1 MRGPRSTAASRVA
14 VRANSHR
21 IRRRDDRDDDLHG
34 DPRDQDVVVRETAER
49 RAGHETLQH
58 LLRGERAGLGHDED
72 RREPPEPFGPV
83 VRAGERADH
92 DRGHPG
98 DQQHQ
103 DGLVERGEVRV
114 ARALQ
119 GERALMGVGDRDQVR
134 EGVPEHQPG
143 RGRAEGREASE
154 PGSFTHADRSPR
166 CDSAGLYA
174 GALTRGER
182 GAMRAEDVRT
192 VGVIGC
198 GLMGSGIAE
207 VVARAGQD
215 AVVLETSDELVERGR
230 QRIET
235 STLRAVERNRLDA
248 EERAAVLGRISLTTD
263 VQDLADVDLVIEAA
277 TEDHDTKVGMFRRLD
292 EVTKPEVILASNTS
306 SIPIAD
312 LGAATSRPDKVLGM
326 HFFNPVP
333 VMGLIELV
341 RAISTSD
348 DTMAFGR
355 AYGVVLGKTTVESRD
370 RAGFIVNALL
380 IPYLNGAIRML
391 EDGFATREDIDTAV
405 HLGLNHPMGPL
416 RLIDLIGL
424 DTHLFIANVLFEE
437 FKEPTYAP
445 PPLLRRMVTAG
456 RLGRKV
462 GRGFYDYE
470 G

>member
-1 MRGPRSTAASRVA
+1 
-14 VRANSHR
+14 
-21 IRRRDDRDDDLHG
+21 
-34 DPRDQDVVVRETAER
+34 
-49 RAGHETLQH
+49 
-58 LLRGERAGLGHDED
+58 
-72 RREPPEPFGPV
+72 
-83 VRAGERADH
+83 
-92 DRGHPG
+92 
-98 DQQHQ
+98 
-103 DGLVERGEVRV
+103 
-114 ARALQ
+114 
-119 GERALMGVGDRDQVR
+119 
-134 EGVPEHQPG
+134 
-143 RGRAEGREASE
+143 
-154 PGSFTHADRSPR
+154 
-166 CDSAGLYA
+166 
-174 GALTRGER
+174 
-182 GAMRAEDVRT
+182 MRAEDVRT

-230 QRIET
+230 QRVET
-235 STLRAVERNRLDA
+235 STLRAVERGRLDA

-263 VQDLADVDLVIEAA
+263 VQDLSDVDLVIEAA

-348 DTMAFGR
+348 ETMAFGR

-416 RLIDLIGL
+416 QLIDLIGL

-456 RLGRKV
+456 RLGRKA

>member
-1 MRGPRSTAASRVA
+1 
-14 VRANSHR
+14 
-21 IRRRDDRDDDLHG
+21 
-34 DPRDQDVVVRETAER
+34 
-49 RAGHETLQH
+49 
-58 LLRGERAGLGHDED
+58 
-72 RREPPEPFGPV
+72 
-83 VRAGERADH
+83 
-92 DRGHPG
+92 
-98 DQQHQ
+98 
-103 DGLVERGEVRV
+103 
-114 ARALQ
+114 
-119 GERALMGVGDRDQVR
+119 
-134 EGVPEHQPG
+134 
-143 RGRAEGREASE
+143 
-154 PGSFTHADRSPR
+154 
-166 CDSAGLYA
+166 
-174 GALTRGER
+174 
-182 GAMRAEDVRT
+182 MRAEDVRR

-207 VVARAGQD
+207 TVARAGQT
-215 AVVLETSDELVERGR
+215 VVFLEASDELVERGR
-230 QRIET
+230 NRIET
-235 STLRAVERNRLDA
+235 STLRAVERGRLETA
-248 EERAAVLGRISLTTD
+248 ERDTLLGRISGTTD
-263 VQDLADVDLVIEAA
+263 AHELADVDLVIEAA
-277 TEDHDTKVGMFRRLD
+277 TEDHDTKVGMFHLLD

-333 VMGLIELV
+333 AMGLIELV
-341 RAISTSD
+341 RAISSSD

-416 RLIDLIGL
+416 QLIDLIGL

-437 FKEPTYAP
+437 FKEPTFAP

-462 GRGFYDYE
+462 GRGFYDY
-470 G
+470 GS

>member
-1 MRGPRSTAASRVA
+1 
-14 VRANSHR
+14 
-21 IRRRDDRDDDLHG
+21 
-34 DPRDQDVVVRETAER
+34 
-49 RAGHETLQH
+49 
-58 LLRGERAGLGHDED
+58 
-72 RREPPEPFGPV
+72 
-83 VRAGERADH
+83 
-92 DRGHPG
+92 
-98 DQQHQ
+98 
-103 DGLVERGEVRV
+103 
-114 ARALQ
+114 
-119 GERALMGVGDRDQVR
+119 
-134 EGVPEHQPG
+134 
-143 RGRAEGREASE
+143 
-154 PGSFTHADRSPR
+154 
-166 CDSAGLYA
+166 
-174 GALTRGER
+174 
-182 GAMRAEDVRT
+182 
-192 VGVIGC
+192 
-198 GLMGSGIAE
+198 MGSGISE
-207 VVARAGQD
+207 VVARAGQT

-230 QRIET
+230 RRIET
-235 STLRAVERNRLDA
+235 STLHAVERGRLEA
-248 EERAAVLGRISLTTD
+248 GERTAVLGRISLTTD
-263 VQDLADVDLVIEAA
+263 VLDLADVDLVIEAA
-277 TEDHDTKVGMFRRLD
+277 TEDHDTKVGMFRVLD

-416 RLIDLIGL
+416 QLIDLIGL

-437 FKEPTYAP
+437 FKEPTFAP

>member
-1 MRGPRSTAASRVA
+1 
-14 VRANSHR
+14 
-21 IRRRDDRDDDLHG
+21 
-34 DPRDQDVVVRETAER
+34 
-49 RAGHETLQH
+49 
-58 LLRGERAGLGHDED
+58 
-72 RREPPEPFGPV
+72 
-83 VRAGERADH
+83 
-92 DRGHPG
+92 
-98 DQQHQ
+98 
-103 DGLVERGEVRV
+103 
-114 ARALQ
+114 
-119 GERALMGVGDRDQVR
+119 
-134 EGVPEHQPG
+134 
-143 RGRAEGREASE
+143 
-154 PGSFTHADRSPR
+154 
-166 CDSAGLYA
+166 
-174 GALTRGER
+174 
-182 GAMRAEDVRT
+182 MRAEDVRT

-198 GLMGSGIAE
+198 GLMGSGISE
-207 VVARAGQD
+207 VVARAGQT

-235 STLRAVERNRLDA
+235 STLRAVERGRLDA
-248 EERAAVLGRISLTTD
+248 EERTAVLGRISLTTD

-277 TEDHDTKVGMFRRLD
+277 TEDHHTKVGMFRRLD

-333 VMGLIELV
+333 AMGLIELV
-341 RAISTSD
+341 RAISSSD

-416 RLIDLIGL
+416 QLIDLIGL

-437 FKEPTYAP
+437 FKEPTFAP

-462 GRGFYDYE
+462 GRGFYDY
-470 G
+470 GS

>member
-1 MRGPRSTAASRVA
+1 
-14 VRANSHR
+14 
-21 IRRRDDRDDDLHG
+21 
-34 DPRDQDVVVRETAER
+34 
-49 RAGHETLQH
+49 
-58 LLRGERAGLGHDED
+58 
-72 RREPPEPFGPV
+72 
-83 VRAGERADH
+83 
-92 DRGHPG
+92 
-98 DQQHQ
+98 
-103 DGLVERGEVRV
+103 
-114 ARALQ
+114 
-119 GERALMGVGDRDQVR
+119 
-134 EGVPEHQPG
+134 
-143 RGRAEGREASE
+143 
-154 PGSFTHADRSPR
+154 
-166 CDSAGLYA
+166 
-174 GALTRGER
+174 
-182 GAMRAEDVRT
+182 MRAEDVRT

-207 VVARAGQD
+207 VVARAGQG
-215 AVVLETSDELVERGR
+215 AVVLETSDELVQRGR

-235 STLRAVERNRLDA
+235 STLRAVERKRLDA
-248 EERAAVLGRISLTTD
+248 GEREAVLGRVSLTTD

-416 RLIDLIGL
+416 QLIDLIGL

>member
-1 MRGPRSTAASRVA
+1 
-14 VRANSHR
+14 
-21 IRRRDDRDDDLHG
+21 
-34 DPRDQDVVVRETAER
+34 
-49 RAGHETLQH
+49 
-58 LLRGERAGLGHDED
+58 
-72 RREPPEPFGPV
+72 
-83 VRAGERADH
+83 
-92 DRGHPG
+92 
-98 DQQHQ
+98 
-103 DGLVERGEVRV
+103 
-114 ARALQ
+114 
-119 GERALMGVGDRDQVR
+119 
-134 EGVPEHQPG
+134 
-143 RGRAEGREASE
+143 
-154 PGSFTHADRSPR
+154 
-166 CDSAGLYA
+166 
-174 GALTRGER
+174 
-182 GAMRAEDVRT
+182 MRAEDVRT

-198 GLMGSGIAE
+198 GLMGSGISE
-207 VVARAGQD
+207 VVARAGQT
-215 AVVLETSDELVERGR
+215 AVVLETTDELVERGR

-235 STLRAVERNRLDA
+235 STLRAVERGRLDA
-248 EERAAVLGRISLTTD
+248 EERTSVLGRISLTTD

-277 TEDHDTKVGMFRRLD
+277 TENHDTKVGMFRRLD

-341 RAISTSD
+341 RAISSSD

-416 RLIDLIGL
+416 QLIDLIGL
-424 DTHLFIANVLFEE
+424 DTQLFIANVLFEE
-437 FKEPTYAP
+437 FKEPTFAP

-462 GRGFYDYE
+462 GRGFYDY
-470 G
+470 GS

>member
-1 MRGPRSTAASRVA
+1 
-14 VRANSHR
+14 
-21 IRRRDDRDDDLHG
+21 
-34 DPRDQDVVVRETAER
+34 
-49 RAGHETLQH
+49 
-58 LLRGERAGLGHDED
+58 
-72 RREPPEPFGPV
+72 
-83 VRAGERADH
+83 
-92 DRGHPG
+92 
-98 DQQHQ
+98 
-103 DGLVERGEVRV
+103 
-114 ARALQ
+114 
-119 GERALMGVGDRDQVR
+119 
-134 EGVPEHQPG
+134 
-143 RGRAEGREASE
+143 
-154 PGSFTHADRSPR
+154 
-166 CDSAGLYA
+166 
-174 GALTRGER
+174 
-182 GAMRAEDVRT
+182 MRAEDVRT

-207 VVARAGQD
+207 VVARAGQH
-215 AVVLETSDELVERGR
+215 AVVLETSDELAERGR

-235 STLRAVERNRLDA
+235 STLRAVERGRLDA
-248 EERAAVLGRISLTTD
+248 EERAAALGRISLTTD
-263 VQDLADVDLVIEAA
+263 AQDLSDVDLVIEAA
-277 TEDHDTKVGMFRRLD
+277 TEDHDTKLGMFRRLD

-416 RLIDLIGL
+416 QLIDLIGL

-456 RLGRKV
+456 RLGRKA

>member
-1 MRGPRSTAASRVA
+1 
-14 VRANSHR
+14 
-21 IRRRDDRDDDLHG
+21 
-34 DPRDQDVVVRETAER
+34 
-49 RAGHETLQH
+49 
-58 LLRGERAGLGHDED
+58 
-72 RREPPEPFGPV
+72 
-83 VRAGERADH
+83 
-92 DRGHPG
+92 
-98 DQQHQ
+98 
-103 DGLVERGEVRV
+103 
-114 ARALQ
+114 
-119 GERALMGVGDRDQVR
+119 
-134 EGVPEHQPG
+134 
-143 RGRAEGREASE
+143 
-154 PGSFTHADRSPR
+154 
-166 CDSAGLYA
+166 
-174 GALTRGER
+174 
-182 GAMRAEDVRT
+182 MRAEDVRT

-198 GLMGSGIAE
+198 GLMGSGISE
-207 VVARAGQD
+207 VVARAGQT
-215 AVVLETSDELVERGR
+215 AVVLETTDELVERGR

-235 STLRAVERNRLDA
+235 STLRAVERGRLDA
-248 EERAAVLGRISLTTD
+248 EERTAVLGRISLTTD

-326 HFFNPVP
+326 HFFNTVP

-341 RAISTSD
+341 RAISSSD

-437 FKEPTYAP
+437 FKEPTFAP

-462 GRGFYDYE
+462 GRGFYDY
-470 G
+470 GS

>member
-1 MRGPRSTAASRVA
+1 
-14 VRANSHR
+14 
-21 IRRRDDRDDDLHG
+21 
-34 DPRDQDVVVRETAER
+34 
-49 RAGHETLQH
+49 
-58 LLRGERAGLGHDED
+58 
-72 RREPPEPFGPV
+72 
-83 VRAGERADH
+83 
-92 DRGHPG
+92 
-98 DQQHQ
+98 
-103 DGLVERGEVRV
+103 
-114 ARALQ
+114 
-119 GERALMGVGDRDQVR
+119 
-134 EGVPEHQPG
+134 
-143 RGRAEGREASE
+143 
-154 PGSFTHADRSPR
+154 
-166 CDSAGLYA
+166 
-174 GALTRGER
+174 
-182 GAMRAEDVRT
+182 MRAEDVRT

-198 GLMGSGIAE
+198 GLMGSGISE
-207 VVARAGQD
+207 VVARAGQT
-215 AVVLETSDELVERGR
+215 AVVLETSDELVQRGR

-235 STLRAVERNRLDA
+235 STLRAVERGRLDA
-248 EERAAVLGRISLTTD
+248 EERTAVLGRISLTTD
-263 VQDLADVDLVIEAA
+263 VQDLSDVDLVIEAA

-341 RAISTSD
+341 RAISSSD

-391 EDGFATREDIDTAV
+391 EDGFATREDIDTAI

-437 FKEPTYAP
+437 FKEPTFAP

>member
-1 MRGPRSTAASRVA
+1 
-14 VRANSHR
+14 
-21 IRRRDDRDDDLHG
+21 
-34 DPRDQDVVVRETAER
+34 
-49 RAGHETLQH
+49 
-58 LLRGERAGLGHDED
+58 
-72 RREPPEPFGPV
+72 
-83 VRAGERADH
+83 
-92 DRGHPG
+92 
-98 DQQHQ
+98 
-103 DGLVERGEVRV
+103 
-114 ARALQ
+114 
-119 GERALMGVGDRDQVR
+119 
-134 EGVPEHQPG
+134 
-143 RGRAEGREASE
+143 
-154 PGSFTHADRSPR
+154 
-166 CDSAGLYA
+166 
-174 GALTRGER
+174 
-182 GAMRAEDVRT
+182 MRAEDVRR

-198 GLMGSGIAE
+198 GLMGSGISE
-207 VVARAGQD
+207 VVARAGQT
-215 AVVLETSDELVERGR
+215 AVVLETTDELVERGR

-235 STLRAVERNRLDA
+235 STLRAVERGGLDA
-248 EERAAVLGRISLTTD
+248 EERTEVLGRISLTTD
-263 VQDLADVDLVIEAA
+263 LQDLADVDLVIEAA

-341 RAISTSD
+341 RAITTSE
-348 DTMAFGR
+348 DTVEFGR
-355 AYGVVLGKTTVESRD
+355 AYGVALGKTTVESRD

-391 EDGFATREDIDTAV
+391 EDGFATREDIDTAI

-416 RLIDLIGL
+416 QLIDLIGL

-437 FKEPTYAP
+437 FKEPTFAP

-470 G
+470 D

>member
-1 MRGPRSTAASRVA
+1 
-14 VRANSHR
+14 
-21 IRRRDDRDDDLHG
+21 
-34 DPRDQDVVVRETAER
+34 
-49 RAGHETLQH
+49 
-58 LLRGERAGLGHDED
+58 
-72 RREPPEPFGPV
+72 
-83 VRAGERADH
+83 
-92 DRGHPG
+92 
-98 DQQHQ
+98 
-103 DGLVERGEVRV
+103 
-114 ARALQ
+114 
-119 GERALMGVGDRDQVR
+119 
-134 EGVPEHQPG
+134 
-143 RGRAEGREASE
+143 
-154 PGSFTHADRSPR
+154 
-166 CDSAGLYA
+166 
-174 GALTRGER
+174 
-182 GAMRAEDVRT
+182 MRAEDVRT

-207 VVARAGQD
+207 VVARAGQG
-215 AVVLETSDELVERGR
+215 AVVLETSDELVQRGR

-235 STLRAVERNRLDA
+235 STLRAVERKRLDA
-248 EERAAVLGRISLTTD
+248 GEREAVLGRVSLTTD

>member
-1 MRGPRSTAASRVA
+1 
-14 VRANSHR
+14 
-21 IRRRDDRDDDLHG
+21 
-34 DPRDQDVVVRETAER
+34 
-49 RAGHETLQH
+49 
-58 LLRGERAGLGHDED
+58 
-72 RREPPEPFGPV
+72 
-83 VRAGERADH
+83 
-92 DRGHPG
+92 
-98 DQQHQ
+98 
-103 DGLVERGEVRV
+103 
-114 ARALQ
+114 
-119 GERALMGVGDRDQVR
+119 
-134 EGVPEHQPG
+134 
-143 RGRAEGREASE
+143 
-154 PGSFTHADRSPR
+154 
-166 CDSAGLYA
+166 
-174 GALTRGER
+174 
-182 GAMRAEDVRT
+182 MRAEDVRT

-198 GLMGSGIAE
+198 GLMGSGISE
-207 VVARAGQD
+207 VVARAGQT
-215 AVVLETSDELVERGR
+215 AVVLETTDELVERGR

-235 STLRAVERNRLDA
+235 STLRAVERGRLDA
-248 EERAAVLGRISLTTD
+248 EERTAVLGRISLTTD

-333 VMGLIELV
+333 VMGLIEHV
-341 RAISTSD
+341 RAISISD

-416 RLIDLIGL
+416 QLIDLIGL

-437 FKEPTYAP
+437 FKEPTFAP

-470 G
+470 D

>member
-1 MRGPRSTAASRVA
+1 
-14 VRANSHR
+14 
-21 IRRRDDRDDDLHG
+21 
-34 DPRDQDVVVRETAER
+34 
-49 RAGHETLQH
+49 
-58 LLRGERAGLGHDED
+58 
-72 RREPPEPFGPV
+72 
-83 VRAGERADH
+83 
-92 DRGHPG
+92 
-98 DQQHQ
+98 
-103 DGLVERGEVRV
+103 
-114 ARALQ
+114 
-119 GERALMGVGDRDQVR
+119 
-134 EGVPEHQPG
+134 
-143 RGRAEGREASE
+143 
-154 PGSFTHADRSPR
+154 
-166 CDSAGLYA
+166 
-174 GALTRGER
+174 
-182 GAMRAEDVRT
+182 MRAEDVRT

-207 VVARAGQD
+207 VVARAGQH

-235 STLRAVERNRLDA
+235 STLRAVERNRLAA

-263 VQDLADVDLVIEAA
+263 IQDLADVDLVIEAA

-348 DTMAFGR
+348 DTMTFGR

-416 RLIDLIGL
+416 ELLDLVGL

-456 RLGRKV
+456 RLGRKA

>member
-1 MRGPRSTAASRVA
+1 
-14 VRANSHR
+14 
-21 IRRRDDRDDDLHG
+21 
-34 DPRDQDVVVRETAER
+34 
-49 RAGHETLQH
+49 
-58 LLRGERAGLGHDED
+58 
-72 RREPPEPFGPV
+72 
-83 VRAGERADH
+83 
-92 DRGHPG
+92 
-98 DQQHQ
+98 
-103 DGLVERGEVRV
+103 
-114 ARALQ
+114 
-119 GERALMGVGDRDQVR
+119 
-134 EGVPEHQPG
+134 
-143 RGRAEGREASE
+143 
-154 PGSFTHADRSPR
+154 
-166 CDSAGLYA
+166 
-174 GALTRGER
+174 
-182 GAMRAEDVRT
+182 MRAEDVRT

-198 GLMGSGIAE
+198 GLMGSGISE
-207 VVARAGQD
+207 VVARAGQT

-235 STLRAVERNRLDA
+235 STLRAVERGRLDA
-248 EERAAVLGRISLTTD
+248 EERTAVLGRISLTTD
-263 VQDLADVDLVIEAA
+263 VHDLADVDLVIEAA

-333 VMGLIELV
+333 AMGLIELV
-341 RAISTSD
+341 RAISSSD

-424 DTHLFIANVLFEE
+424 DTHLFIADVLFEE
-437 FKEPTYAP
+437 FKEPTFAP

-456 RLGRKV
+456 LLGRKV
-462 GRGFYDYE
+462 GRGFYEY
-470 G
+470 GS

>member
-1 MRGPRSTAASRVA
+1 
-14 VRANSHR
+14 
-21 IRRRDDRDDDLHG
+21 
-34 DPRDQDVVVRETAER
+34 
-49 RAGHETLQH
+49 
-58 LLRGERAGLGHDED
+58 
-72 RREPPEPFGPV
+72 
-83 VRAGERADH
+83 
-92 DRGHPG
+92 
-98 DQQHQ
+98 
-103 DGLVERGEVRV
+103 
-114 ARALQ
+114 
-119 GERALMGVGDRDQVR
+119 
-134 EGVPEHQPG
+134 
-143 RGRAEGREASE
+143 
-154 PGSFTHADRSPR
+154 
-166 CDSAGLYA
+166 
-174 GALTRGER
+174 
-182 GAMRAEDVRT
+182 MRAEDVRT

-207 VVARAGQD
+207 TVARAGQT
-215 AVVLETSDELVERGR
+215 VVFLEASEELVERGR
-230 QRIET
+230 NRIET
-235 STLRAVERNRLDA
+235 STLRAVERGRLETA
-248 EERAAVLGRISLTTD
+248 ERDTLLGRISGTTD
-263 VQDLADVDLVIEAA
+263 VHELADVDLVIEAA

-341 RAISTSD
+341 RAITTSE
-348 DTMAFGR
+348 DTVEFGR
-355 AYGVVLGKTTVESRD
+355 AYGVALGKTTVESRD

-416 RLIDLIGL
+416 QLIDLIGL

-437 FKEPTYAP
+437 FKEPTFAP

-470 G
+470 E